1 MTHKEYAEKVWED
14 ARCAFAEGALDCG
27 GTEEAVFVIAASL
40 EKQRVACAEA
50 FYHGPRQDACRDGIE
65 WCRKMHDAI
74 RNAEVINAD

>member
-1 MTHKEYAEKVWED
+1 MKHKEYAEKLM
-14 ARCAFAEGALDCG
+14 AALWQAN
-27 GTEEAVFVIAASL
+27 TATHEERVSLIAAAL

-74 RNAEVINAD
+74 RNAEVKE